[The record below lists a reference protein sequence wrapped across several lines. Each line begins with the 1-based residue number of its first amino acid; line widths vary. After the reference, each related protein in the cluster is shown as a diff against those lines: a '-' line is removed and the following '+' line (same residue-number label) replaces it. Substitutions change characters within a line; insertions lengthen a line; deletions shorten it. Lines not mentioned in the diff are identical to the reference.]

1 MKRNDSTG
9 MAEPDGEEFRER
21 VDRIIE
27 REQPI
32 LDRLA
37 DEQIDTT

>member
-1 MKRNDSTG
+1 MNDDH
-9 MAEPDGEEFRER
+9 ERDEDEEFRER

-27 REQPI
+27 RERAI

-37 DEQIDTT
+37 DD

>member
-1 MKRNDSTG
+1 MCNEGS
-9 MAEPDGEEFRER
+9 EDGLEEYKKR

-27 REQPI
+27 RERDV

-37 DEQIDTT
+37 DEPEDDEPEK